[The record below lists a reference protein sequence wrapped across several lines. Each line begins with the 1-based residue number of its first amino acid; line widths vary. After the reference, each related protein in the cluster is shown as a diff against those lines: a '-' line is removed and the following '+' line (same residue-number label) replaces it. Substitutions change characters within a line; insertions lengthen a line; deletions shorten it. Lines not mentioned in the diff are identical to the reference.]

1 MTEPDTTTQ
10 TDEVDDSSEQTLSTE
25 NSMHAQVKPL
35 IWYWL
40 LYNEA
45 ALTVHL
51 LHIAKEHILGA
62 SI

>member
-35 IWYWL
+35 I
-40 LYNEA
+40 
-45 ALTVHL
+45 
-51 LHIAKEHILGA
+51 
-62 SI
+62 